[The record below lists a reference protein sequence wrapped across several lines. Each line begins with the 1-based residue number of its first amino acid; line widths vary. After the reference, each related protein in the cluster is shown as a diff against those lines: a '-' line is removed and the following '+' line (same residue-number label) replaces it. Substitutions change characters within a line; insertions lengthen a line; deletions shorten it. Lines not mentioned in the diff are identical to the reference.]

1 MLSEKLK
8 IGIIFGG
15 KSVEHDISIL
25 SMLQVYH
32 AIDKDKYHIVP
43 FYITKNN
50 DILTGNKLFEI
61 ETYQNNNFDK
71 CKMITFI
78 KQNNLLYYYDL
89 KRRKKI
95 DTIDLFIPVLHGAGV
110 EDGTVSAYLDFLNIP
125 YTSSKHTIS
134 AVFQDKVLTKYVLKE
149 LNIPTLSC
157 VSINKYTYNHHH
169 LPKLIKDIEFP
180 IIIKPYNLG
189 SSIGIKVV
197 HTIEEATLHINE
209 VFKLTDQIIIEKAL
223 VNYKEYNQAIFKEI
237 TNYHIS
243 LVEEVSTTNEMLTFT
258 DKYEQGLNK
267 ISNTSDRTIPA
278 IISNELLEQI
288 TFYTK
293 KIYKS
298 LQVRGVIRIDY
309 LHDTDNN
316 QLYVNEINTIP
327 GSYAFYL
334 YDKLDISFK
343 ELLNKLIKNALY
355 EHKQKNKL
363 LNTFYSNVLSKNNK
377 SIKK

>member
-1 MLSEKLK
+1 MQNEKLT

-25 SMLQVYH
+25 SALQVYH
-32 AIDKDKYHIVP
+32 ALDKNKYNVVP

-50 DILTGNKLFEI
+50 DILTGTPLFEL
-61 ETYQNNNFDK
+61 ETYQNNNFNK

-78 KQNNLLYYYDL
+78 KESNLLYYYDL
-89 KRRKKI
+89 KKRKKI
-95 DTIDLFIPVLHGAGV
+95 NIIDLFIPVLHGAGV
-110 EDGTVSAYLDFLNIP
+110 EDGTISAYLEFLNVP
-125 YTSSKHTIS
+125 YTSATHTIS
-134 AVFQDKVLTKYVLKE
+134 AVFQDKILTKYVLKE

-169 LPKLIKDIEFP
+169 LPKIIENIPFP

-197 HTIEEATLHINE
+197 HSIEEATTHINE

-223 VNYKEYNQAIFKEI
+223 TNYKEYNQAIFKEI
-237 TNYHIS
+237 SSYHIS
-243 LVEEVSTTNEMLTFT
+243 LVEEVSTTNEILTFT

-267 ISNTSDRTIPA
+267 LSNTSSRTIPA
-278 IISNELLEQI
+278 IIPNELLEEI
-288 TFYTK
+288 SSYTK
-293 KIYKS
+293 TIYKS

-309 LHDTDNN
+309 LYDTINN

-327 GSYAFYL
+327 GSYSFYL
-334 YDKLDISFK
+334 YDKLDISFT

-355 EHKQKNKL
+355 EHKQKSKL